1 MIKNIRVNLN
11 DEAKRMVSI
20 GFHKGIVGAL
30 ESLRGDLS
38 CWIKDVE
45 DGKKPLWSILVK
57 YDALLKEQQ
66 KSCSFFI

>member
-1 MIKNIRVNLN
+1 M
-11 DEAKRMVSI
+11 
-20 GFHKGIVGAL
+20 

-66 KSCSFFI
+66 KVLKKELKKNKIMKWWEGSTERVGIE